1 MDWGP
6 CAGRALG
13 AELLKWS
20 PTLSLNGGDLRAE
33 DGDPEQPHTEETGKQ
48 PAEPDCPLPQNGAL
62 LLWGLLEQN
71 S

>member
-6 CAGRALG
+6 CPGRALG

-20 PTLSLNGGDLRAE
+20 PAVSWNGDDFRAE
-33 DGDPEQPHTEETGKQ
+33 DGDPEQPQTEETGKQ
-48 PAEPDCPLPQNGAL
+48 PAEPACPLPRKGAF

>member
-6 CAGRALG
+6 CLGKALG

-20 PTLSLNGGDLRAE
+20 PTLGLSGDDLPAE
-33 DGDPEQPHTEETGKQ
+33 DREPKQPQTEKTGKQ
-48 PAEPDCPLPQNGAL
+48 RAEPDCPLPQRSAF